1 MSKYSKDLQIKFYT
15 SKLLSILGSMVSVK
29 GSDISDTKVACRV
42 KGCKQKIELSD
53 MRMHT
58 GLHILKGDVA
68 GPNVCGFCSRSTC
81 QSTLVQSS
89 KKNTQQFY
97 RLETFCNYYYKMPTN
112 YTFQEETH
120 AQTAW

>member
-1 MSKYSKDLQIKFYT
+1 MLKETKVALYYITLSKYSKDLQIKFYT

-53 MRMHT
+53 MRMHV

-89 KKNTQQFY
+89 KKKHSTILQARDF
-97 RLETFCNYYYKMPTN
+97 L
-112 YTFQEETH
+112 
-120 AQTAW
+120 